1 MPPALSAEIW
11 ACVLQHLQPD
21 TCRATGDGTVYDH
34 AWSRYSEFQRLKLV
48 CKLFNEILTQQ
59 PSFANFLLLP
69 YNLPSRSMP
78 SLLRWVQR
86 FGGAVTFVAAQCDSE
101 YASAALGVL
110 ACHDPQVREALFERA
125 SCCTANLLAAF
136 TALTICDLSGDLD
149 LLPLQNLPTLSK
161 LRLHNGYF
169 HNLQAAAYLTNLYMD
184 RADATA
190 IGPCVFTNSLAK
202 LSLRDGECTLAGGVS
217 ACSNL
222 KMLRCASGNIHASG
236 GAAFLAFRFKAAP
249 FFTPAGMTALSQMTA
264 LHLSSSMA
272 LYDLDC
278 AYQLTNLQCIYAQFT
293 HILLTEQL
301 TMLRSLRTLTVCGP
315 LNGASTL
322 IMGVPWK
329 EMLALQHLSL
339 FDGNLMLI
347 TDLSDL
353 VHVKSLRSVA
363 LRKCGTDIA
372 VSSSRM
378 RALVSTLRR
387 CRPDVHLRTDL

>member
-301 TMLRSLRTLTVCGP
+301 TMLRSLRTLTVCGL

-322 IMGVPWK
+322 IVGVPWK